1 LYPSKI
7 ITYREIFELHM
18 DVDELVGSAEG
29 TIWGTVLRSDRDGYV
44 PPGIAEWPP
53 GPPPIAYFE
62 EGEQPHF
69 MGIGL
74 DCAMKVKAE
83 EGAEVESLSRV
94 PISKKQRGIKQDGQ
108 IGYVPAD
115 EAYQNIIFITNNRLL
130 ILIGKEDGYLDVE
143 FPYADDDVTALSITD
158 DSLMN
163 QTTSQMEADGLVYDL
178 SVQVHRKERDQ
189 AYQYIHEQTSL
200 AVPELE
206 TQTTGVVDSEE
217 TETTQTANTDLNS
230 LISLTPEGFETYVAD
245 VWRARGYSCT
255 LTKGSGDA
263 GVDVIANRDGKRELL
278 QAKRYSEQ
286 NVGINTVQRTAGL
299 LVDSEFDAS
308 EVAIVTTSS
317 FTDDAENRA
326 RRIEDLVLVDGKELL
341 TLGNNAGVSI
351 TDSKGEPIYSQEAA
365 TDDVLALLKP
375 GEPLTTGEIVEE
387 LNAPPNLVVGKLK
400 QLHDANRVQAKQV
413 SQDQVIWFK
422 NHS

>member
-1 LYPSKI
+1 VTQHL
-7 ITYREIFELHM
+7 F
-18 DVDELVGSAEG
+18 
-29 TIWGTVLRSDRDGYV
+29 
-44 PPGIAEWPP
+44 
-53 GPPPIAYFE
+53 
-62 EGEQPHF
+62 
-69 MGIGL
+69 
-74 DCAMKVKAE
+74 
-83 EGAEVESLSRV
+83 
-94 PISKKQRGIKQDGQ
+94 
-108 IGYVPAD
+108 
-115 EAYQNIIFITNNRLL
+115 NR
-130 ILIGKEDGYLDVE
+130 
-143 FPYADDDVTALSITD
+143 A
-158 DSLMN
+158 
-163 QTTSQMEADGLVYDL
+163 
-178 SVQVHRKERDQ
+178 
-189 AYQYIHEQTSL
+189 
-200 AVPELE
+200 
-206 TQTTGVVDSEE
+206 
-217 TETTQTANTDLNS
+217 ANTDLNS